1 MRSKAWCAAWV
12 VAFPPIGILFPR
24 CCLRPRRKQQ
34 VSLAVGNKN
43 WLPPVRSTGFCSS
56 KQSISLVF
64 FSTDSPASSAQN
76 SADFNGQRPSQM
88 NSCVGRM
95 QRDNKRGEISL
106 EFSRNG
112 RVDQLNETREFNQP
126 RDELLV
132 VLRSTPRD
140 NKFFFVVAAEGEK
153 TWPQTCA
160 KVYSCCWRKGNNKQ
174 QQPQQQQPSNKMAS
188 ARRSLFPSTAV

>member
-1 MRSKAWCAAWV
+1 MGCCVSTDWYSLSTMLPPSKA
-12 VAFPPIGILFPR
+12 
-24 CCLRPRRKQQ
+24 KT
-34 VSLAVGNKN
+34 
-43 WLPPVRSTGFCSS
+43 TGFVGCW
-56 KQSISLVF
+56 KQELVAPRPVDWFLQLKTINQSRF
-64 FSTDSPASSAQN
+64 FFPQILRLLQLKN